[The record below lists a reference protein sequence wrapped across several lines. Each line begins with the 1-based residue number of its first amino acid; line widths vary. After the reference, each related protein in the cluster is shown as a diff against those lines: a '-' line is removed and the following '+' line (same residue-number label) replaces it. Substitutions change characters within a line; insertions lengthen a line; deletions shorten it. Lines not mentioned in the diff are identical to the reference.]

1 MSHLAGSDLP
11 IDGRLRLF
19 AALLGAAFA
28 IFELRLFQLQI
39 MRVDELREQA
49 LRNSVRTERLDAQRG
64 EIVDREGRILAKT
77 RSAFELDVVPSDLQ
91 RRDVTFAALGQ
102 LLEREPAE
110 LDARLGDPRGIARF
124 RPVRLVGDL
133 DEIQLAR
140 VETHRFALP
149 GVSTRVRPLRHYL
162 DGQLAA
168 HLLGTL
174 GEIRGDQLDQEA
186 FADYRSGDIIGQ
198 TGLESI
204 LETRLRGHSGGR
216 NVMVDAAG
224 REVQV
229 LDEIAPEAGSR
240 VVLTLDLDLQRAAW
254 EAFHD
259 VPEGEP
265 PKMGAAVAL
274 DVRTGDVLAMLSQP
288 TFDPNVFSGGID
300 AATWKALTADEWDP
314 LRNRAIQNHYPPGST
329 HKVVV
334 AAALLEEG
342 VVDAHT
348 RTFCPGSFRF
358 GGRTY
363 RCWKREGHG
372 SVDLV
377 KAIQQSCDVYFYTFG
392 VQLGID
398 KLANIARSF
407 GLGQPTGVGLAGE
420 VGGLIPSSEWKER
433 RFGERWYPGETVS
446 AAIGQG
452 YNLYT
457 PLQLA
462 VSYAAIASG
471 KFVRPRLVLRVEGS
485 EGAEESPPSPA
496 TPVAVSEAHL
506 ALVRRGMTAVV
517 EEPGGT
523 GGRARVPGVQV
534 AGKTGTAQVVQLQH
548 TEGMKETEIPIRYR
562 DHAWFGAFA
571 PADAP
576 EIAVG
581 VFVEHGLHGSS
592 GAGPVVQRILARYF
606 EKRGMTPSP
615 APARVAGPLA
625 APPTAAEEAPRA
637 VH

>member
-1 MSHLAGSDLP
+1 MSHLAGTDLP

-28 IFELRLFQLQI
+28 IFELRLFQLQ
-39 MRVDELREQA
+39 VVEVGELREQA
-49 LRNSVRTERLDAQRG
+49 TRNSVRTARLEAQRG
-64 EIVDREGRILAKT
+64 EIVDREGRVLAKT
-77 RSAFELDVVPSDLQ
+77 RSAWQLDLVPSDLQ
-91 RRDVTFAALGQ
+91 RREVTFAALGQ
-102 LLEREPAE
+102 LLERDPKE
-110 LDARLGDPRGIARF
+110 LVAKVGQPRGIARF
-124 RPVRLVGDL
+124 RPVRLEGDL
-133 DEIQLAR
+133 DEVALAR

-162 DGQLAA
+162 DGAIAA
-168 HLLGTL
+168 HVLGTL
-174 GEIRGDQLDQEA
+174 GEIRGAQLEQEA
-186 FADYRSGDIIGQ
+186 FASYRSGDIIGQ
-198 TGLESI
+198 TGLEAV
-204 LETRLRGHSGGR
+204 LEPQLRGRSGGR

-254 EAFHD
+254 DAFHD

-265 PKMGAAVAL
+265 PKMGSAVAI
-274 DVRTGDVLAMLSQP
+274 DVHSGDVLVMLSQP
-288 TFDPNVFSGGID
+288 SFDPNAFSGGID
-300 AATWKALTADEWDP
+300 ATTWKALTSDEWDP

-329 HKVVV
+329 HKAVV
-334 AAALLEEG
+334 AAALLKEG
-342 VVDAHT
+342 VINANSRV
-348 RTFCPGSFRF
+348 FCPGSFRF

-372 SVDLV
+372 SVDLH
-377 KAIQQSCDVYFYTFG
+377 KALQQSCDVFFYTFG

-398 KLANIARSF
+398 RLANVAKSF
-407 GLGQPTGVGLAGE
+407 GLGQPTGVGLPGE
-420 VGGLIPSSEWKER
+420 VGGLVPSSEWKER

-457 PLQLA
+457 PIQLA

-471 KFVRPRLVLRVEGS
+471 QLVQPRLVLRIEGDA
-485 EGAEESPPSPA
+485 GAGESPPSRS
-496 TPVAVSEAHL
+496 TPVGIAPEL
-506 ALVRRGMTAVV
+506 LEQVRRGLTAVV

-523 GGRARVPGVQV
+523 GGRARVPGVRV

-548 TEGMKETEIPIRYR
+548 TEGMSESQIPIRYR

-581 VFVEHGLHGSS
+581 VFVEHGLHGST

-606 EKRGMTPSP
+606 EKRGMTPP
-615 APARVAGPLA
+615 PARLAG
-625 APPTAAEEAPRA
+625 TASGESHG
-637 VH
+637 VD

>member
-1 MSHLAGSDLP
+1 MSHLTGADLP

-39 MRVDELREQA
+39 VDADELREQA

-64 EIVDREGRILAKT
+64 EIVDREGRVLAKT
-77 RSAFELDVVPSDLQ
+77 RSAFELDIVPSDLQ
-91 RRDVTFAALGQ
+91 RRDVTFAALAQ
-102 LLEREPAE
+102 LLGRDPAE
-110 LDARLGDPRGIARF
+110 LVAQVGNPRGIARF

-133 DEIQLAR
+133 DEVQLAR

-162 DGQLAA
+162 DGPMAA

-174 GEIRGDQLDQEA
+174 GEIRGDQLEEEA

-204 LETRLRGHSGGR
+204 LESHLRGRSGGR

-229 LDEIAPEAGSR
+229 LDEIAPETGSR

-259 VPEGEP
+259 VPEGEA
-265 PKMGAAVAL
+265 PKMGSAVAL
-274 DVRTGDVLAMLSQP
+274 DVRSGDVLVMLSQP
-288 TFDPNVFSGGID
+288 TFDPNLFSGGID
-300 AATWKALTADEWDP
+300 AASWKALTGDEWDP

-329 HKVVV
+329 HKAVV
-334 AAALLEEG
+334 AAALLQEG
-342 VVDAHT
+342 VVNAHS
-348 RTFCPGSFRF
+348 RAFCPGFFRF

-372 SVDLV
+372 SVDLHR
-377 KAIQQSCDVYFYTFG
+377 AIQQSCDVFFYTFG

-398 KLANIARSF
+398 KLANIAKSF
-407 GLGQPTGVGLAGE
+407 GLGQPTGIGLSGE
-420 VGGLIPSSEWKER
+420 VGGLVPSSEWKQR

-457 PLQLA
+457 PIQLA
-462 VSYAAIASG
+462 ASYAAIASG
-471 KFVRPRLVLRVEGS
+471 QRIEPRLVQRVESS
-485 EGAEESPPSPA
+485 EGVVEMPASPS
-496 TPVAVSEAHL
+496 TPVAVSPEHL

-523 GGRARVPGVQV
+523 GGRARVPGVKV

-592 GAGPVVQRILARYF
+592 GAGPIVQRILARYF
-606 EKRGMTPSP
+606 EKRGMTPP
-615 APARVAGPLA
+615 PKQVAGPVRQ
-625 APPTAAEEAPRA
+625 EVPRG
-637 VH
+637 VD

>member
-1 MSHLAGSDLP
+1 MSQLAGGDLP

-28 IFELRLFQLQI
+28 IFEIRLFQLQI
-39 MRVDELREQA
+39 VQADELRQLA
-49 LRNSVRTERLDAQRG
+49 HRNSVRTERLEAQRG
-64 EIVDREGRILAKT
+64 EIVDREGRVLAKT
-77 RSAFELDVVPSDLQ
+77 RSAFELAVVPSDLQ

-102 LLEREPAE
+102 LLERDPAE
-110 LDARLGDPRGIARF
+110 LVERVGSPRGIARF

-133 DEIQLAR
+133 DETQLAR

-149 GVSTRVRPLRHYL
+149 GVATRVRPLRHYL
-162 DGQLAA
+162 EGDLAA

-174 GEIRGDQLDQEA
+174 GEIRGDQLEQEP
-186 FADYRSGDIIGQ
+186 FTGYRAGDIIGQ
-198 TGLESI
+198 TGLESV
-204 LETRLRGHSGGR
+204 LETRLRGRTGGR

-224 REVQV
+224 REVQI
-229 LDEIAPEAGSR
+229 LDEVAPESGSR
-240 VVLTLDLDLQRAAW
+240 VMLSLDLDLQRAAW

-265 PKMGAAVAL
+265 PKMGSAVAL
-274 DVRTGDVLAMLSQP
+274 DVRTGDVLVMISQP
-288 TFDPNVFSGGID
+288 SFDPNAFSGGID
-300 AATWKALTADEWDP
+300 AETWKALTADEWDP

-329 HKVVV
+329 HKVIT
-334 AAALLEEG
+334 AAALLHER
-342 VVDAHT
+342 VVTPHS
-348 RTFCPGSFRF
+348 RVFCPGFFRF

-398 KLANIARSF
+398 KLAAVARTF
-407 GLGQPTGVGLAGE
+407 GLGRPSGVGLMGE
-420 VGGLIPSSEWKER
+420 VAGVVPSSEWKER

-457 PLQLA
+457 PMQLA
-462 VSYAAIASG
+462 LSYASIASG
-471 KFVRPRLVLRVEGS
+471 QLVQPRLVLRIEREGGVEHMPIG
-485 EGAEESPPSPA
+485 ET
-496 TPVAVSEAHL
+496 TPVPVSPEHL
-506 ALVRRGMTAVV
+506 DWVRRGMTAVV

-523 GGRARVPGVQV
+523 GARARVPGVKV

-548 TEGMKETEIPIRYR
+548 TEGMKETEIPVRYR

-592 GAGPVVQRILARYF
+592 GAGPIAQRILAKYF
-606 EKRGMTPSP
+606 EKRGMTPP
-615 APARVAGPLA
+615 PARVAA
-625 APPTAAEEAPRA
+625 QPPAPRGGA
-637 VH
+637 AAGIP